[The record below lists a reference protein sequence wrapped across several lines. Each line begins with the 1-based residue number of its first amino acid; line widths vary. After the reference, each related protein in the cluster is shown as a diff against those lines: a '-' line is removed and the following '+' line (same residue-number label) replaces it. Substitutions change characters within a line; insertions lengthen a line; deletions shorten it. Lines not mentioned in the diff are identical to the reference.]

1 MRMHQILAARRLN
14 LAVTGLFV
22 LIGVLAYL
30 TMPRQEDPFFPYRG
44 GVIKTIFPGADA
56 ERIRKLVVAHLE
68 REISEIAD
76 LDFVRSTV
84 RNNVALTTVV
94 MKDHIYDTETKW
106 NEVRRAIDRARVFF
120 PPGVQEPELDD
131 RVITTSTATYAVT
144 GSEDLHEMAAAARS
158 LRDAFLQLGDLVR
171 IDIYGEPGEQVN
183 IALEDATAERYGLSA
198 QTLAQQL
205 SGRVQL
211 LGAGSL
217 VAGSTRMTLKPE
229 TEFRSIEELRQTP
242 VRLPSG
248 DVLPLGALT
257 EVWMGPQQPST
268 PRMWH
273 NGESAVLVDVIAAQ
287 NTINAVAYGERMRA
301 LVDQLRPQLEP
312 LQVQEMFYQP
322 GRVKDRLDGLSQSLL
337 LAVGIILLVLVLSM
351 GVRLALLVAVILP
364 AVAAMSLAFY
374 ALGGG
379 VLHQMAVVGLIVALG
394 ILVDNAI
401 VMIEEVQYQLN
412 QGYPPVDA
420 ALNAVHQLAKPL
432 LAATGTTIAAFI
444 PLAVSKSG
452 VGDFTRAVPIMIM
465 ISLVASYFFATVVT
479 PMLGETFLKPQ
490 GKAGEVE
497 AGWPEKLGRLA
508 GSLGSQHAGQVLVVA
523 GIGCAVLM
531 AWGLSNLESE
541 FFPQADRDQVLV
553 DIALSE
559 GTTLAETERVAR
571 VVERALRSYD
581 DVLEVHGFLGHS
593 GPRFYYN
600 LLRRPDQ
607 PNRARLVVRS
617 TGIDGNM
624 RIIAAIREFSHRA
637 LPEADVIAKI
647 LAQGPP
653 IDSPI
658 EVRVY
663 NEDPVH
669 LAQATDMILQAVQ
682 NTAGAIDAT
691 HNLGLGAPEMQ
702 FEIDDAHAMSYGL
715 SRADV
720 AQALLSRSQGIRIGS
735 YRATHEPAPILVRS
749 LAGENT
755 SPADLEGVMVFNAQG
770 QGVPLGALAKPSLSW
785 QPGAIYTENQRRN
798 ALVSAELDFGYVFS
812 QVLHAVQPRLAA
824 LDLPEGTSYEFAG
837 EAEASGDAN
846 SAIAGVAPLG
856 LAMLLFF
863 LLWQFNSFRRL
874 LIVMTSVP
882 LAFVGVI
889 AGLALLGIPFG
900 FQPLLGCIALIGIV
914 VNNAI
919 VMIDVLDQ
927 NLAAGKPFARAMTE
941 AVERRTRPILLTTA
955 TTVAGL
961 LPLALSNSTMWP
973 PMAWPIITGLLTSTA
988 LTLFVVPALCRLMLA
1003 WRGGEV
1009 TPTAAAVLAGAVV
1022 ALAAWQP
1029 GNAYAQESE
1038 LASLMRQAQSLPVV
1052 QAQEHAARAAQALVS
1067 LERRA
1072 AWAPTLELTY
1082 SGVHRDTISEIQTGN
1097 GALRMGEHFS
1107 QRQALTVRQPLFQPS
1122 RSLYQ
1127 VPAAKNDAEA
1137 QRLLAKR
1144 AADSAALGAARLY
1157 LAQLKLGASARAYQ
1171 ALYASYAARL
1181 NYVQSLVEQGRALNA
1196 DALDVRLAR
1205 DEVAQRQAELR
1216 HQRAMVAEE
1225 LASIGG
1231 GAAEDWLD
1239 LREPAMVVATPAQD
1253 QALAQAEQNRPE
1265 LQALARRVEGLQL
1278 RARGVKAEGWPSIGA
1293 EFSALRTD
1301 GDPIEPERDLR
1312 AAVQVQWHV
1321 FSGGTR
1327 SARHAALTA
1336 QAAELESQL
1345 AEQRRQMRLEIE
1357 RAYQDLS
1364 LAQERQ
1370 RLAQAAE
1377 ESAKQRLA
1385 VRNSRFEA
1393 GRERIEDVLAAE
1405 AVLQQQITRVV
1416 AARWDVLQAK
1426 LDVRHALGLL
1436 SDDPTE

>member
-1 MRMHQILAARRLN
+1 MRMHQVLAARRLN
-14 LAVTGLFV
+14 LAVTVLFV

-30 TMPRQEDPFFPYRG
+30 SMPRQEDPFFPYRG

-94 MKDHIYDTETKW
+94 MKDHIYDTESKW

-120 PPGVQEPELDD
+120 PPGVEEPELDD

-144 GSEDLHEMAAAARS
+144 GSDDLHQMAAAART

-171 IDIYGEPGEQVN
+171 IDVYGEPGEQVN
-183 IALEDATAERYGLSA
+183 IALEDATAARYGISA
-198 QTLAQQL
+198 QNLAQQL
-205 SGRVQL
+205 AGRVQL

-242 VRLPSG
+242 VRLPGG
-248 DVLPLGALT
+248 DVIPLAALS
-257 EVWMGPQQPST
+257 EVWLGPQEPST

-273 NGESAVLVDVIAAQ
+273 NGEPAVLVDVIAAQ

-301 LVDQLRPQLEP
+301 LVDALRPQLAP
-312 LQVQEMFYQP
+312 LQIQEMFYQP
-322 GRVKDRLDGLSQSLL
+322 GRVKDRLDGLSRSLL
-337 LAVGIILLVLVLSM
+337 MAVAIILLVLVFSM
-351 GVRLALLVAVILP
+351 GMRLALLVAVILP

-444 PLAVSKSG
+444 PLAVTKSG

-465 ISLVASYFFATVVT
+465 ISLVASYFFATVIT

-490 GKAGEVE
+490 GKAGQVE
-497 AGWPEKLGRLA
+497 SGWPEKLGRLA
-508 GSLGSQHAGQVLVVA
+508 GGLGSQRAGLVLGIA
-523 GIGCAVLM
+523 GVGCAVLM
-531 AWGLSNLESE
+531 SWGLSNLESE

-571 VVERALRSYD
+571 VVERALRSYP

-617 TGIDGNM
+617 TGIEGNL
-624 RIIAAIREFSHRA
+624 RIIAAIREFAHRA

-658 EVRVY
+658 EVRIY
-663 NEDPVH
+663 NEDPVR
-669 LAQATDMILQAVQ
+669 LAQATDMILQTVQ
-682 NTAGAIDAT
+682 STAGAIDAT

-770 QGVPLGALAKPSLSW
+770 QGIPLGALARPSLSW

-798 ALVSAELDFGYVFS
+798 ALVSAELDFGFVFS

-824 LDLPEGTSYEFAG
+824 LELPEGTTYEFAG

-927 NLAAGKPFARAMTE
+927 NLAAGKPFVRAMTE

-973 PMAWPIITGLLTSTA
+973 PMAWPIITGLVTSTA
-988 LTLFVVPALCRLMLA
+988 LTLFVVPALCRLLLA

-1009 TPTAAAVLAGAVV
+1009 VRASASLVG
-1022 ALAAWQP
+1022 ALALGTLLLQP
-1029 GNAYAQESE
+1029 APA
-1038 LASLMRQAQSLPVV
+1038 QAQALELEALMDKARQLPLV
-1052 QAQEHAARAAQALVS
+1052 QAESHALRASQALVS
-1067 LERRA
+1067 VQRRA
-1072 AWAPTLELTY
+1072 AWAPTLDVTY
-1082 SGVHRDTISEIQTGN
+1082 SALHRDRVAQIDTGN
-1097 GALRMGEHFS
+1097 GALRLGEHLG
-1107 QRQALTVRQPLFQPS
+1107 QRQALILRQPLFQPS

-1127 VPAAKNDAEA
+1127 VPAAQADAEA
-1137 QRLLAKR
+1137 QAWR
-1144 AADSAALGAARLY
+1144 AQRVADSAALGAAKLY
-1157 LAQLKLGASARAYQ
+1157 LAQLRLSASARGFE
-1171 ALYASYAARL
+1171 ALHASSEARL
-1181 NYVQSLVEQGRALNA
+1181 EYVQSLVEQGRALRA

-1205 DEVAQRQAELR
+1205 DEVAQRQAEIG
-1216 HQRAMVAEE
+1216 HQRALLADE
-1225 LASIGG
+1225 LASIAGG
-1231 GAAEDWLD
+1231 RAEDWLN
-1239 LREPAMVVATPAQD
+1239 LAEPKLSPSVPERD
-1253 QALAQAEQNRPE
+1253 QAAALAEQHRPE
-1265 LQALARRVEGLQL
+1265 LQALSLSVRALQL
-1278 RARGVKAEGWPSIGA
+1278 RARGVSAEAWPQIGA
-1293 EFSALRTD
+1293 EFTALKTD
-1301 GDPIEPERDLR
+1301 GDPIEPEHDVR
-1312 AAVQVQWHV
+1312 AAVQVQWQL

-1327 SARHAALTA
+1327 SARRAALQA
-1336 QAAELESQL
+1336 QAQDAQARL
-1345 AEQRRQMRLEIE
+1345 AEQRRQVRLELE
-1357 RAYQDLS
+1357 RAYQDLA
-1364 LAQERQ
+1364 LAQERE
-1370 RLAQAAE
+1370 RLAAAAE
-1377 ESAKQRLA
+1377 ESAGQRLA
-1385 VRNSRFEA
+1385 VRNARFEA
-1393 GRERIEDVLAAE
+1393 GREHIEDVLAAE
-1405 AVLQQQITRVV
+1405 AVLQQQRTRRVS
-1416 AARWDVLQAK
+1416 AALDRLEAQ

-1436 SDDPTE
+1436 EL

>member
-1 MRMHQILAARRLN
+1 MRMQQILAARRLN
-14 LAVTGLFV
+14 LAVTVLFV
-22 LIGVLAYL
+22 MIGVLAYL
-30 TMPRQEDPFFPYRG
+30 SMPRQEDPFFPYRG
-44 GVIKTIFPGADA
+44 GVIKTVFPGADA

-68 REISEIAD
+68 REISEISD

-106 NEVRRAIDRARVFF
+106 NEVRRAMDRAQVFF
-120 PPGVQEPELDD
+120 PPGVVDPELDD

-144 GSEDLHEMAAAARS
+144 GSADLHEMAVAART

-183 IALEDATAERYGLSA
+183 IALEDATAARYGISA
-198 QTLAQQL
+198 QSLAQQL
-205 SGRVQL
+205 SGRMQL
-211 LGAGSL
+211 LGSGSL
-217 VAGSTRMTLKPE
+217 VTGSTRMTLKPE
-229 TEFRSIEELRQTP
+229 TEFRSIEELRETP
-242 VRLPSG
+242 INLPSG
-248 DVLPLGALT
+248 DVVPLGALS
-257 EVWMGPQQPST
+257 EVWLGPQQPST

-273 NGESAVLVDVIAAQ
+273 DGEPAVLVDVIAAQ
-287 NTINAVAYGERMRA
+287 NTINSVAYGERMRA
-301 LVDQLRPQLEP
+301 LVDELRPQLAP
-312 LQVQEMFYQP
+312 LEIEEMFYQP
-322 GRVKDRLDGLSQSLL
+322 GRVKARLDGLAQSLL
-337 LAVGIILLVLVLSM
+337 IAVCIILLVLVLAM
-351 GVRLALLVAVILP
+351 GVRMALLVAIILP

-412 QGYPPVDA
+412 RGYPPVDA

-432 LAATGTTIAAFI
+432 AAATGTTIAAFV

-465 ISLVASYFFATVVT
+465 ISLVASYFFATVIT

-490 GKAGEVE
+490 GKPGAEHLGF
-497 AGWPEKLGRLA
+497 PEKLGRLA
-508 GSLGSQHAGQVLVVA
+508 GSLGSEHAGRVLLVA
-523 GIGCAVLM
+523 GIGCAVLLS
-531 AWGLSNLESE
+531 WGVSNLESE

-559 GTTLAETERVAR
+559 GTTLAETQRVAR
-571 VVERALRSYD
+571 IVERQLRRYD
-581 DVLEVHGFLGHS
+581 DVLQVHGFLGHS

-617 TGIDGNM
+617 TGIDGNQ
-624 RIIAAIREFSHRA
+624 RIIAAIRQFASRA

-663 NEDPVH
+663 NEDPVR
-669 LAQATDMILQAVQ
+669 LAAATDMILQAVQ
-682 NTAGAIDAT
+682 ATPGAIDAN

-770 QGVPLGALAKPSLSW
+770 QGIPLGALAKPTLSW
-785 QPGAIYTENQRRN
+785 QPGAIYTQNQRRN
-798 ALVSAELDFGYVFS
+798 ALVSAELDFGFVFS

-824 LDLPEGTSYEFAG
+824 LELPEGTDYEFAG

-889 AGLALLGIPFG
+889 VGLAMLGIPFG

-927 NLAAGKPFARAMTE
+927 NLASGKPFARAMTE

-988 LTLFVVPALCRLMLA
+988 LTLFVVPALCRLLLA
-1003 WRGGEV
+1003 WRGERFGQASAGV
-1009 TPTAAAVLAGAVV
+1009 VIALLAGAMMLPS
-1022 ALAAWQP
+1022 AP
-1029 GNAYAQESE
+1029 AQAE
-1038 LASLMRQAQSLPVV
+1038 ASDLQGLMRKARELPLVE
-1052 QAQEHAARAAQALVS
+1052 AEAHALRAAETLVS
-1067 LERRA
+1067 LQRRA
-1072 AWAPTLELTY
+1072 AWAPSLDLNY
-1082 SGVHRDTISEIQTGN
+1082 SGLHRDKVSQIDTGN
-1097 GALRMGEHFS
+1097 GVLRLGEHFS
-1107 QRQALTVRQPLFQPS
+1107 QRQSLVLRQPLFQPA
-1122 RSLYQ
+1122 RSLYE
-1127 VPAAKNDAEA
+1127 VPAAKTDAEA
-1137 QRLLAKR
+1137 QRLQAQR
-1144 AADSAALGAARLY
+1144 VADAAALAAAHLY
-1157 LAQLKLGASARAYQ
+1157 LAQLKLAAEARGYAALHVSA
-1171 ALYASYAARL
+1171 AARL
-1181 NYVQSLVEQGRALNA
+1181 EYVQSLVSQGRALQA
-1196 DALDVRLAR
+1196 DALDVRLVR
-1205 DEVAQRQAELR
+1205 DEVAQMQAENQHR
-1216 HQRAMVAEE
+1216 RALIAAE
-1225 LASIGG
+1225 LATIGG
-1231 GAAEDWLD
+1231 GPAQAWLELSQPVLALDVPLRSDAED
-1239 LREPAMVVATPAQD
+1239 
-1253 QALAQAEQNRPE
+1253 LARQHRPE
-1265 LQALARRVEGLQL
+1265 LKAMALRIKGLQL
-1278 RARGVKAEGWPSIGA
+1278 RAGAVKAEGWPQIGA
-1293 EFSALRTD
+1293 EFSALRTQ
-1301 GDPIEPERDLR
+1301 GDAFEPEQDVR
-1312 AAVQVQWHV
+1312 AAVQVKLPL

-1327 SARHAALTA
+1327 SARHAALQA
-1336 QAAELESQL
+1336 QV
-1345 AEQRRQMRLEIE
+1345 EQARAQRDEQWRQVRLEVE
-1357 RAYQDLS
+1357 RAYQDLT
-1364 LAQERQ
+1364 LAQTRERLARAAEDSAAQ
-1370 RLAQAAE
+1370 RL
-1377 ESAKQRLA
+1377 S
-1385 VRNSRFEA
+1385 VRNKRFEA

-1405 AVLQQQITRVV
+1405 AALQQQRTRRI
-1416 AARWDVLQAK
+1416 AAQLDALQAQ
-1426 LDVRHALGLL
+1426 LDVRHALGLSAL
-1436 SDDPTE
+1436 RGTE